1 MLDYVALGQGRLT
14 NQFQEKP
21 LVKAVVGAMV
31 APLSE
36 YEALADELRN
46 NRWIS
51 TAVGKQLDGCGY
63 IVGEPRAGRDDE
75 AYRDAILFR
84 IFVNTSDA
92 TPDDLIK
99 GLRYL
104 TKPDDIQYMEQYP
117 ATAILF
123 TGGPVIPVGLR
134 QTMQGLSPAAIS
146 DVPVMVS
153 YGRASPF
160 RFAKESAPAELFVNS
175 NADYFEANNADMQIQ
190 TTTVSSGARL
200 GGIAPA
206 ELDVGGF
213 GLDVDSAWLAINSP
227 NFDTVIESGYH
238 LTGLY

>member
-1 MLDYVALGQGRLT
+1 MLDYVAIGQGRLT

-21 LVKAVVGAMV
+21 LVKAVAGAMV
-31 APLSE
+31 APLIS
-36 YEALADELRN
+36 YESLADDVKDK
-46 NRWIS
+46 RWIS

-63 IVGEPRAGRDDE
+63 IVGEPRQGRSDD

-84 IFVNTSDA
+84 VFVNTSTA
-92 TPDDLIK
+92 TPEDLIT

-123 TGGPVIPVGLR
+123 TSGPIVPTAIQ
-134 QTMQGLSPAAIS
+134 QTIQGLAPAAIS

-153 YGRASPF
+153 YGRATPF
-160 RFAKESAPAELFVNS
+160 RFARETAPAELFVNS
-175 NADYFEANNADMQIQ
+175 NNDYLEANNADLQVQ
-190 TTTVSSGARL
+190 TSSIASGSRL

-206 ELDVGGF
+206 ELFVNGF
-213 GLDVDSAWLAINSP
+213 GLDVNGAWLAINSP

-238 LTGLY
+238 LTGVY